1 MVGGGV
7 NTGINFKFKAMKK
20 VYTIIAAALTV
31 VAAEA
36 KTYTIG
42 SGKWSDSKIWN
53 GEYIGSTIKADD
65 VVVITGQV
73 TMNVNLTVEGT
84 LQVEKGA
91 AMVGMKDLVV
101 AKGGKFV
108 NNGNTVMKSIVNE
121 GSITNNLIMEAM
133 NDVYNRASISNNNNM
148 VAGNNFQNFGGNAS
162 GNNGAYFVNNTIQ
175 TSPNAKFGTDVRVF
189 YGNAIENASASS
201 SMSLNATIKNDAV
214 VLSVSNIA
222 DINPVLYS
230 IEKSNDGKNF
240 QLVDM
245 VSASNAAL
253 NYTDTKINSNLTYY
267 RVKAING
274 NGTETTLPI
283 ATVKMTFNNAFSM
296 AE

>member
-1 MVGGGV
+1 MGGSGV
-7 NTGINFKFKAMKK
+7 NTGINFKLKAMKK

-101 AKGGKFV
+101 AKSGKFV